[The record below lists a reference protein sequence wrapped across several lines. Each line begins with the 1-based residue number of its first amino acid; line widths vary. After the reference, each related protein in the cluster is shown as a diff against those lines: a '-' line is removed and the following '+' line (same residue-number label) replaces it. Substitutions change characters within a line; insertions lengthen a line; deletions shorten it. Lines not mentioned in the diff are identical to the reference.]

1 MGWAWNH
8 RIVKLEPQNP
18 NREKTLMRYSNRWE
32 EPALI
37 DCRIDRQSFIPVYQQ
52 IKNWLINKIKLG
64 ELSDGDVIPS
74 EVQLSAALRVSRA
87 PVRQALYELRIAGYI
102 VREKGR
108 GTFVEMSSASKGPT
122 YPISA

>member
-1 MGWAWNH
+1 
-8 RIVKLEPQNP
+8 
-18 NREKTLMRYSNRWE
+18 MRYSNRRE
-32 EPALI
+32 ETAI

-52 IKNWLINKIKLG
+52 IKNWLMHKIKLG

-74 EVQLSAALRVSRA
+74 ETQLSEALCVSRA

-108 GTFVEMSSASKGPT
+108 GTFVEMSATRQRSYLVDST
-122 YPISA
+122 N